1 MNVAISSQFLSWI
14 ISFGSLAEIL
24 SSNSVVKQLYNLLK
38 ESNKVYKGAEKNE
51 KIICDYVS
59 VVPGFIIGRM
69 RQKNDS
75 QFVLW
80 R

>member
-38 ESNKVYKGAEKNE
+38 EANKVYKGAERK
-51 KIICDYVS
+51 
-59 VVPGFIIGRM
+59 
-69 RQKNDS
+69 
-75 QFVLW
+75 
-80 R
+80 